1 MSVGFWEESE
11 DERSEIYEGT
21 TLSVEDFLHG
31 WCNYFAFEWA
41 MRFREKVIVVKNY
54 EDKHLIHC
62 YGFYEKGGENYYV
75 DIRGITN
82 DENEL
87 LDEFEIVP
95 KEKEWYIFEIY
106 DFTSKTSIQDY
117 KSKYYNLEHEFVDAV
132 YESEIFLDIYDEY
145 YNPEKIER
153 S

>member
-1 MSVGFWEESE
+1 MSIGFWKESAE
-11 DERSEIYEGT
+11 ERSEIYEGT

-31 WCNYFAFEWA
+31 WCNYFAFAWA
-41 MRFREKVIVVKNY
+41 MRFGEKVIVVRDY
-54 EDKHLIHC
+54 ESKHLIHC
-62 YGFYEKGGENYYV
+62 YGTYKKEGKFYYV

-95 KEKEWYIFEIY
+95 EYKDWYIFEIY
-106 DFTSKTSIQDY
+106 DFTSKSSIQDY

-132 YESEIFLDIYDEY
+132 SEAEKFLDIYDEY
-145 YNPEKIER
+145 YNPNKN
-153 S
+153 